1 MISISPVVLAAS
13 CCARATLFARRPSP
27 DGRVLVG
34 LHSGFNPHGLVVTQ
48 PDGSAILQRFALR
61 SAWMGLAWSP
71 AGSEKRLPI
80 RPKVPVNRFDSGGI
94 IGLGRRASTES
105 PRGRGVISL
114 WVIRPSGHR
123 TQTSKQGS
131 GSVTTPVA
139 AFWESCPLPPWIS
152 DMGPK
157 PLRPRSRWP
166 ERDSKGRSSSRSIQG
181 SEEQLWKVQSL
192 NAKRAGDECPG
203 PSIHGLNSDSIE
215 PV

>member
-27 DGRVLVG
+27 DGHVLVG

-71 AGSEKRLPI
+71 AGSGKRLPI
-80 RPKVPVNRFDSGGI
+80 RPKVPRKSVRFGGDYRSGPPCFK
-94 IGLGRRASTES
+94 R
-105 PRGRGVISL
+105 ISL
-114 WVIRPSGHR
+114 RSGVTSLRVIRPSGHR

-157 PLRPRSRWP
+157 PLRPRSRWH

-192 NAKRAGDECPG
+192 NAKRAGGECPG